1 MDKKQELLNKTG
13 KAMTM
18 ACMAAMLSNKLN
30 TDSMGIEGKI
40 VLEAYRRAALE
51 LSSVAVELAKEV
63 VGMPEDVDDDKVSFE
78 DLMKDFNKGGAEAEG
93 ET

>member
-1 MDKKQELLNKTG
+1 MDNKKQELLNKTG

-18 ACMAAMLSNKLN
+18 ACMAAMLCNKLN

-51 LSSVAVELAKEV
+51 LSTAAVELAKEV
-63 VGMPEDVDDDKVSFE
+63 VGMPDDDGDADKMSFDE
-78 DLMKDFNKGGAEAEG
+78 LMKGFNTEAGG